1 MLAFSAGLT
10 AASPDMEDTL
20 DKYLDDTKTYD
31 ISILATL
38 GLTDEDITKLEE
50 LEQIEKAYGV
60 QNKDYII
67 EMAGKEYVAQIIEYN
82 ENVNTPYLV
91 QGRMPENNTEC
102 LIEKEFLEYN
112 KYNIGDKINFLE
124 LNYDFY
130 IVAKEAYE
138 RETNYINEQVLL
150 NLTKDFDTHIYK
162 VTLNDWSIVNKTIK
176 DINFNSNSNQGL
188 NIIIYNSDGGI
199 YNYGEYILI
208 YSLLIIIL
216 FGASLLILIYII
228 KVTFDKEQ
236 EKRYLYYC
244 LGFNKGQLNRLILT
258 KIFLILG
265 IGTAL
270 FWLIFGV
277 VSLII

>member
-1 MLAFSAGLT
+1 MFIISFLRKKQSIIYIIIVALIWSLWPI
-10 AASPDMEDTL
+10 S
-20 DKYLDDTKTYD
+20 D
-31 ISILATL
+31 ILSTIKK
-38 GLTDEDITKLEE
+38 DVINK
-50 LEQIEKAYGV
+50 
-60 QNKDYII
+60 QNKDAYIEFQMSLEQLERI
-67 EMAGKEYVAQIIEYN
+67 EGINNIKDVDLGVIVSLEKGKNVRLFGSDELRENDLIVNPQIF
-82 ENVNTPYLV
+82 VN
-91 QGRMPENNTEC
+91 
-102 LIEKEFLEYN
+102 
-112 KYNIGDKINFLE
+112 YNIGDKINFLE

-188 NIIIYNSDGGI
+188 NIIIYNRDGGI

-216 FGASLLILIYII
+216 FGAGLLILIYII

>member
-1 MLAFSAGLT
+1 MFIISFLRKKQTIIYIIIVALIWSLWPI
-10 AASPDMEDTL
+10 S
-20 DKYLDDTKTYD
+20 D
-31 ISILATL
+31 ILSTIKK
-38 GLTDEDITKLEE
+38 DVINK
-50 LEQIEKAYGV
+50 
-60 QNKDYII
+60 QNKDAYIEFQMSLEQLERI
-67 EMAGKEYVAQIIEYN
+67 EGINNIKDVDLGVIVSLEKGKNVRLFGSDELRENDLIVNPQIF
-82 ENVNTPYLV
+82 VN
-91 QGRMPENNTEC
+91 
-102 LIEKEFLEYN
+102 
-112 KYNIGDKINFLE
+112 YNIGDKINFLE

-208 YSLLIIIL
+208 YILLIIIL
-216 FGASLLILIYII
+216 FGAGLLILIYII

>member
-1 MLAFSAGLT
+1 MFIISFLRKKQTIIYIIIVALIWSLWPI
-10 AASPDMEDTL
+10 S
-20 DKYLDDTKTYD
+20 D
-31 ISILATL
+31 ILSTIKK
-38 GLTDEDITKLEE
+38 DVINK
-50 LEQIEKAYGV
+50 
-60 QNKDYII
+60 QNKDAYIEFQMSLGQLERI
-67 EMAGKEYVAQIIEYN
+67 KGINNIKDVDLGVVVSLEKGKNIRLFGSDELR
-82 ENVNTPYLV
+82 ENDLIVNPQKFV
-91 QGRMPENNTEC
+91 N
-102 LIEKEFLEYN
+102 
-112 KYNIGDKINFLE
+112 YNIGDKINFLE